1 MICSDT
7 IRIPVSL
14 SPERAEAELAK
25 ISAQIF
31 AGRHE
36 VPGIDDPPDES
47 DEDYAAYAF
56 LVRRMLAA
64 EAAAR
69 AAYDACQRSCNPSP
83 TAEQWETSRAA
94 WAAYEEA
101 CDGYVRYRRL
111 VEVAW

>member
-1 MICSDT
+1 MTSYDQ

-47 DEDYAAYAF
+47 DEDYAA
-56 LVRRMLAA
+56 LVQRMLAA
-64 EAAAR
+64 EAEAR
-69 AAYDACQRSCNPSP
+69 AAYNACARWCNPSP
-83 TAEQWETSRAA
+83 TAEQWEASRAA
-94 WAAYEEA
+94 WAAYEKA

-111 VEVAW
+111 MEG